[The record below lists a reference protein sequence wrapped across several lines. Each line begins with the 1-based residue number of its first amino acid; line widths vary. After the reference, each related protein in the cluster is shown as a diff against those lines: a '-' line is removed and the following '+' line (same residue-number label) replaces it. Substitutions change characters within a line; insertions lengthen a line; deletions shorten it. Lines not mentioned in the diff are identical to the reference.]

1 MDLLTLNPPH
11 PQEQYIFIHDALM
24 EDILSRETE
33 VPASQLH
40 TYVNSILT
48 PNSTGRTPLEK
59 QFRVSEP
66 LRSLPASSR
75 GRRGAARSELTALI
89 TAVPGSDAC

>member
-1 MDLLTLNPPH
+1 MDLLTLKPP
-11 PQEQYIFIHDALM
+11 PPLQEQYVFIHDALM
-24 EDILSRETE
+24 ENILSRETE

-75 GRRGAARSELTALI
+75 GGGRWEGWRGRR
-89 TAVPGSDAC
+89 